1 MSKSFIPKVKEASV
15 PEDGVWGEINEE
27 PVLILSIP
35 EWEEIVSAS
44 VEGFRSVWLYDRI
57 QEGYLFCFQLN
68 NQLEKA
74 IAFPKEHAGLL
85 LKDPRADR
93 LFSMLITAQS
103 LEEANGS
110 SPYLWLKEIQFKRHP
125 QAGW

>member
-1 MSKSFIPKVKEASV
+1 MSKSFVPKVKEASV

-44 VEGFRSVWLYDRI
+44 AEGFRYTWLYDRI
-57 QEGYLFCFQLN
+57 EDGYLFCFRLN
-68 NQLEKA
+68 NEWEKA

-85 LKDPRADR
+85 LKDAQANR
-93 LFSMLITAQS
+93 LFSILITAQS
-103 LEEANGS
+103 LEKADS
-110 SPYLWLKEIQFKRHP
+110 DSPYLWLKEIQFKRHP

>member
-1 MSKSFIPKVKEASV
+1 MSKSFVPKVTEASV

-35 EWEEIVSAS
+35 EWKEMISTTT
-44 VEGFRSVWLYDRI
+44 EGFRFTWLYDRI
-57 QEGYLFCFQLN
+57 EDGYLFCFQLN
-68 NQLEKA
+68 NHLEKA

-85 LKDPRADR
+85 LKDSCAD
-93 LFSMLITAQS
+93 LVFSILITAQS
-103 LEEANGS
+103 LEEADS
-110 SPYLWLKEIQFKRHP
+110 DSPYMWLREIRFKRHP